1 MLKTALSVVC
11 LSSILFLY
19 NEKQKEFPPIEEEL
33 PLIWK
38 APIGGAS
45 FRTNILFQKDQLIIG
60 SNGSNFRDYGIMDL
74 NSGVYI
80 LDRKTGKIK
89 KRIAGQLLGDMDVN
103 GVIEHNGKLYFG
115 NDNEEFLCTSFDGKI
130 LWRNPTSGDIEHE
143 PVLIKTAKSSLIVY
157 ASESGQVTAV
167 NPESGS
173 IIWNYF
179 TRDYDGWKPGQNRAV
194 FKVKAYVS
202 NTSSFYTKPH
212 VADLNRDGIADL
224 AYRTY
229 YGELIALNG
238 ANGRELWTFKREKH
252 YLNFASHIDHN
263 NGDPILEFIEYEY
276 DEKYNGKPNIIRI
289 NRFGKLIREKG
300 LGSIKYNNSLNYLK
314 LGKNQVMLMDSDSI
328 IVTNGDRTLSSI
340 AHAVPFKKLDYN
352 KDTVIE
358 NRNASTGIF
367 ASEVFSF
374 RGHKRCVMIQF
385 QHDEAFFEKGILEIV
400 SLDTKEVLYRL
411 QLPSAAEMEPVI
423 KDVNSDGKL
432 DVLINCYDGYLY
444 CYSLGN

>member
-1 MLKTALSVVC
+1 MLKTSLSVLC
-11 LSSILFLY
+11 LSGILFLY
-19 NEKQKEFPPIEEEL
+19 NEKQEEFPPIENEL
-33 PLIWK
+33 QLIWK

-45 FRTNILFQKDQLIIG
+45 FRTNILFQKDQIIIG

-143 PVLIKTAKSSLIVY
+143 PILVKTAKGNVIVY

-179 TRDYDGWKPGQNRAV
+179 TQDYDGWKPGQNRAV

-224 AYRTY
+224 VYRTY
-229 YGELIALNG
+229 YGELIALSG
-238 ANGRELWTFKREKH
+238 ANGRELWTLKRKNH
-252 YLNFASHIDHN
+252 YLNFESDIDLNNGNPVITYIDHVYDSTHN
-263 NGDPILEFIEYEY
+263 FKSKIIQIDRHGKILS
-276 DEKYNGKPNIIRI
+276 EKP
-289 NRFGKLIREKG
+289 
-300 LGSIKYNNSLNYLK
+300 LGSIKYNSSLNYLK
-314 LGKNQVMLMDSDSI
+314 MGKNQLLLMDSDSI
-328 IVTNGDRTLSSI
+328 IITNGDIILESI
-340 AHAVPFKKLDYN
+340 AHAVPFKKMNYK
-352 KDTVIE
+352 KDTVVE
-358 NRNASTGIF
+358 NRNRSTGII
-367 ASEVFSF
+367 AGKIFSF
-374 RGHKRCVMIQF
+374 RGHKRCVMIQYE
-385 QHDEAFFEKGILEIV
+385 HDEAFWEKGIIEIV
-400 SLDTKEVLYRL
+400 SLDSKEVLHRL

-423 KDVNSDGKL
+423 KDVNNDGKL